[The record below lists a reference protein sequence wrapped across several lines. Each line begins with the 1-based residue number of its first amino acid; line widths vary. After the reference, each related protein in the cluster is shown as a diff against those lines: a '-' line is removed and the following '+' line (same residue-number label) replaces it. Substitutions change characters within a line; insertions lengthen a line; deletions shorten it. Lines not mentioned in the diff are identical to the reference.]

1 MKGRL
6 TRGIARKC
14 RATFR
19 LQPQEVGNME
29 PDALQTCI
37 ETCLRCAE
45 ECEVNSRTCAE
56 LSGSD
61 ELAHCAALARDCA
74 EFCRMAATFM
84 QRGSHYSA
92 EICRVCA
99 ELCDVC
105 SSACREQDHAACHAC
120 AEVCHH
126 CASECRHLTTA
137 MICI

>member
-1 MKGRL
+1 
-6 TRGIARKC
+6 
-14 RATFR
+14 
-19 LQPQEVGNME
+19 ME
-29 PDALQTCI
+29 PDALQACI
-37 ETCLRCAE
+37 ETCLHCAD
-45 ECEVNSRTCAE
+45 ECEANSRACGA
-56 LSGSD
+56 LPGSD
-61 ELAHCAALARDCA
+61 ELAHCIALAHDCA

-105 SSACREQDHAACHAC
+105 SAACREHDHAACQAC

>member
-1 MKGRL
+1 MP
-6 TRGIARKC
+6 GITPAK
-14 RATFR
+14 
-19 LQPQEVGNME
+19 PQEVGTME

-37 ETCLRCAE
+37 EICLRCADH
-45 ECEVNSRTCAE
+45 CEANARACREQTGA
-56 LSGSD
+56 D

-105 SSACREQDHAACHAC
+105 SAACREQDHAACQSC
-120 AEVCHH
+120 ADVCHA

>member
-1 MKGRL
+1 
-6 TRGIARKC
+6 
-14 RATFR
+14 
-19 LQPQEVGNME
+19 ME
-29 PDALQTCI
+29 TDALQTCI
-37 ETCLRCAE
+37 ETCLRCAG
-45 ECEVNSRTCAE
+45 ECEANSRTCSE
-56 LSGSD
+56 LAGSD

-105 SSACREQDHAACHAC
+105 SSACREQDHAACQAC
-120 AEVCHH
+120 AEVCHA